1 MEGKDYSK
9 YTVLVVDDIPVNV
22 ILLKNMLASMKCN
35 IVSANNGQDALD
47 EVAQHKPDII
57 LMDVLMPGMN
67 GYECTRKLKANQ
79 QTKDIPVVMVS
90 ALVSDADVKE
100 GLAAGAS
107 DFIVKPLIKEK
118 LVSSVTNQIDK
129 AEFLKKQNRALPT
142 EKALRDGFTSLLTYM
157 ACSTKTVGAGI
168 LKDFVVG
175 IPMELIDTDLVDE
188 MAKTVSSANA
198 EMHEGCLLALAAKRI
213 NGMTQRLEQLLV
225 YECVNDAVGKFGII
239 LNERRLTVECNIA
252 EDMRVETNPRLFGSI
267 IINMMLCACRLS
279 TDSILK
285 IEAQAD
291 EGILTVVMR
300 GSDKSKDVSIDGLN
314 IKMAQDMAE
323 RLNGALITDRPGDGT
338 FFFQLIIQ
346 V

>member
-1 MEGKDYSK
+1 M
-9 YTVLVVDDIPVNV
+9 VDDIPINV
-22 ILLKNMLASMKCN
+22 LLLKSMLAGMKCN
-35 IVSANNGQDALD
+35 VMSANNGQEALD

-67 GYECTRKLKANQ
+67 GYECTRKLKADQ

-100 GLAAGAS
+100 GMAAGAS
-107 DFIVKPLIKEK
+107 DFLVKPLIKEK
-118 LVSSVTNQIDK
+118 LVSSVVNQIDK

-157 ACSTKTVGAGI
+157 ACSTETAGAGI
-168 LKDFVVG
+168 LKDFAVG
-175 IPMELIDTDLVDE
+175 IPMELIDTELVDE
-188 MAKTVSSANA
+188 MSKSVSSSDVG
-198 EMHEGCLLALAAKRI
+198 MHEGSLLALAAKRI
-213 NGMTQRLEQLLV
+213 NGMPQRLEQLPV
-225 YECVNDAVGKFGII
+225 YDCVNDAVGKFGTI
-239 LNERRLTVECNIA
+239 LKERRLNVECNIA
-252 EDMRVETNPRLFGSI
+252 EDMRVETNPRLFWSI
-267 IINMMLCACRLS
+267 VINMMLCACRIS
-279 TDSILK
+279 TDGTLK

-291 EGILTVVMR
+291 DGILTIVMR
-300 GSDKSKDVSIDGLN
+300 GNDKSKDVSIDGLN